1 MNIKYVAF
9 ILFCYDARC
18 EAWFLIIL
26 YKKSYSNHNNVSF
39 FVYMV
44 FKVKDMK
51 RQFDDMLK
59 EKEVTEKRCEHEIQE
74 LMSTMEKF
82 HQTNGKL
89 VEDKDKEIENLK
101 KEISRHKDLSK
112 SEVQCH
118 YIYD

>member
-1 MNIKYVAF
+1 MNIINVAF
-9 ILFCYDARC
+9 ILFFLCLAC
-18 EAWFLIIL
+18 FLIIL
-26 YKKSYSNHNNVSF
+26 YIKVTQITILHF
-39 FVYMV
+39 FLAYIV

-51 RQFDDMLK
+51 KQFDDMLK

-101 KEISRHKDLSK
+101 KEISKHKDLSK
-112 SEVQCH
+112 TEVQCH
-118 YIYD
+118 YIYV